1 MIKKT
6 LLFLTLLLVQFVGAQ
21 NINFPDAN
29 FKNVLLLSKIDYND
43 SNSNIFMVYP
53 NIDSNNDGEISQA
66 EALLV
71 KGLNLGY
78 AQLDNLSGLE
88 FFTNLKRLESLYF
101 NATTFDFPTLTN
113 LEEVYLGN
121 AVTGLGNITDFN
133 LSSNVNLKKVTCN
146 VNVPLVNLNNLIN
159 LKSLTLVG
167 TFTEIDLSDATNL
180 LELYL
185 KAPITEL
192 NLNNNNK
199 LMTLVVSNC
208 SLQNLDLSNCPN
220 LETVS
225 ANDNQLATIDFGTIK
240 HVRVLDLQNNLL
252 TAIDAD
258 NFFNL
263 YIFNCNNNLLNEL
276 SIKNGVIESN
286 GSIQF
291 SSNPTLQS
299 ICCDENEIV
308 YIQNLCNM
316 YGYTPTISAC
326 GSSQG
331 KENPITMFPNP
342 VKDMLHLDTMD
353 KINKVEIFG
362 ANGLLIMTS
371 DAIVD
376 VIDMQSLRSG
386 IYFLKVYREN
396 FVDYMKFIKV

>member
-1 MIKKT
+1 MKIK
-6 LLFLTLLLVQFVGAQ
+6 LLFLTLLLVQFAGAQ

-29 FKNVLLLSKIDYND
+29 FKNALLLSKIDYND
-43 SNSNIFMVYP
+43 INSPIFIVYP

-71 KGLNLGY
+71 NGLNLGY

-113 LEEVYLGN
+113 LEELYLGN
-121 AVTGLGNITDFN
+121 AVTGLGSITNFN

-146 VNVPLVNLNNLIN
+146 VNVPSINLNNLVHLKN
-159 LKSLTLVG
+159 LSLVG
-167 TFTEIDLSDATNL
+167 TFTQIDLSDATNL
-180 LELYL
+180 LELNL

-199 LMTLVVSNC
+199 LMTLGVSNC

-225 ANDNQLATIDFGTIK
+225 ANDNQLATINFGTIK
-240 HVRVLDLQNNLL
+240 HIRVLDLQNNLL
-252 TAIDAD
+252 TTINAN

-263 YIFNCNNNLLNEL
+263 YIFNCNNNLLNQL

-291 SSNPTLQS
+291 SGNPFLQS

-331 KENPITMFPNP
+331 KENSISMFPNP
-342 VKDMLHLDTMD
+342 VKDMLHLDTTD
-353 KINKVEIFG
+353 KINKVEVYG

-371 DAIVD
+371 ETVID
-376 VIDMQSLRSG
+376 VIDMQSFQSG

-396 FVDYMKFIKV
+396 FVDNMKFVKG